1 MKPDIQSWLPNL
13 QSKDSGGETEEGHA
27 TSEDVGGVAG
37 LGGGGGGSRGS
48 RLGGRLSGVGGGLG
62 GTSLGGIRLSG
73 GSSGGAV
80 LIGGSAG
87 SLLDGGLDGGGDL
100 VLRTSS
106 TGSTG
111 AAIDG
116 LPVVVGDALLDT
128 GGVLLGVGSGT
139 LALVTVG
146 GTLGGLLD
154 ITLVGRGDSDA
165 VRLALDITRLTGVK
179 ALSLGLLGWGETGG
193 LALGSGHG
201 GESAGNEDGGE
212 THVDGFEGGC
222 WY

>member
-13 QSKDSGGETEEGHA
+13 QSKDSSGETEEGHA
-27 TSEDVGGVAG
+27 TDEDVGGVAS
-37 LGGGGGGSRGS
+37 LGGSGGGSRGS
-48 RLGGRLSGVGGGLG
+48 RLRGRLSGVGGGLG

-80 LIGGSAG
+80 LIRGGAG
-87 SLLDGGLDGGGDL
+87 SLLYGGLDGGGDL
-100 VLRTSS
+100 VVGRSRA
-106 TGSTG
+106 GSTG
-111 AAIDG
+111 AALDG
-116 LPVVVGDALLDT
+116 PPVVVGDALLDT

-139 LALVTVG
+139 AALVTVG

-154 ITLVGRGDSDA
+154 VSLVGRGDSDT
-165 VRLALDITRLTGVK
+165 VRLALDITSITGVE
-179 ALSLGLLGWGETGG
+179 ALGLGLLGGGETGG

-212 THVDGFEGGC
+212 THVDGFEG
-222 WY
+222 